1 MAAAGKVWKMYTP
14 AAVGSTYDMAVSAW
28 APHPACAR
36 LWMEYTL
43 GETGASVFA
52 SGGATPTLWVW
63 LLKTGR
69 ASAVGKAAI
78 GNSKVIAE
86 KATSDQ
92 TTKARVYLKTAWPAA
107 VGTN

>member
-1 MAAAGKVWKMYTP
+1 
-14 AAVGSTYDMAVSAW
+14 VSAW

-43 GETGASVFA
+43 GETGATVWA
-52 SGGATPTLWVW
+52 KGGATPTLWIQ
-63 LLKTGR
+63 LLKTKR
-69 ASAVGKAAI
+69 ASAEGKAAI
-78 GNSKVIAE
+78 GVSKVIAE

-92 TTKARVYLKTAWPAA
+92 TAKARLYLKTAWPAA